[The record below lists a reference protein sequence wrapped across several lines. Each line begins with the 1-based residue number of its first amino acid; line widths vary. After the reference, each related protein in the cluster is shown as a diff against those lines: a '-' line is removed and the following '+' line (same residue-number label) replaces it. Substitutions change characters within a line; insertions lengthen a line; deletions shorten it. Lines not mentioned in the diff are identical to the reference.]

1 MCASN
6 SQQAGFSVDP
16 ATGALPVP
24 RKPHPLATD
33 SVAMLPSRANQGS
46 GPRRQQQYPPDYAL
60 SDPYYPPKDP
70 YQQGPQIP
78 DQTQLPSQPRQAKSK
93 YVTTQQDSLK
103 NLLEAGIT
111 TDIHNVAAEFGEEYE
126 PSSLLDVPL
135 DPNLVCP
142 MCGLQFRI
150 GEIQK
155 YKHHVQNCK
164 GSSSSDSSHPAAES
178 PPLADSPR
186 QSDYHSKHPDS
197 GFMSGMH
204 SREYSS
210 LHKHPDS
217 GFMSGMHSQ
226 NVSAEGDSHTH
237 KSTK

>member
-24 RKPHPLATD
+24 RKPHPPATD

-46 GPRRQQQYPPDYAL
+46 GPGRQQQYPPTTGSSVNEHFANMQG
-60 SDPYYPPKDP
+60 YYSAQPANAAGPSAMVGA
-70 YQQGPQIP
+70 QQGPPMQ
-78 DQTQLPSQPRQAKSK
+78 DRTQDRTQLGTNQPRGGNGLQSDSAG
-93 YVTTQQDSLK
+93 QDSLK

-126 PSSLLDVPL
+126 TSSLPDVPL

-142 MCGLQFRI
+142 MCGLPFRI

-155 YKHHVQNCK
+155 YKRHVQQCK
-164 GSSSSDSSHPAAES
+164 GSS
-178 PPLADSPR
+178 
-186 QSDYHSKHPDS
+186 
-197 GFMSGMH
+197 G
-204 SREYSS
+204 
-210 LHKHPDS
+210 
-217 GFMSGMHSQ
+217 Q
-226 NVSAEGDSHTH
+226 N
-237 KSTK
+237 

>member
-24 RKPHPLATD
+24 RKPHPPATD
-33 SVAMLPSRANQGS
+33 SVAMLSSRANQD
-46 GPRRQQQYPPDYAL
+46 RTQDR
-60 SDPYYPPKDP
+60 
-70 YQQGPQIP
+70 
-78 DQTQLPSQPRQAKSK
+78 TQLGMNQPRGGN
-93 YVTTQQDSLK
+93 SLK
-103 NLLEAGIT
+103 NPLEAGIT

-142 MCGLQFRI
+142 MCGLPFRI

-155 YKHHVQNCK
+155 FKTHVQNCK
-164 GSSSSDSSHPAAES
+164 GASSSDSSHPQHAER
-178 PPLADSPR
+178 PLADSRR
-186 QSDYHSKHPDS
+186 QSDCHSKHPDS

-210 LHKHPDS
+210 PHKHPDS
-217 GFMSGMHSQ
+217 GFMSGMRSQ
-226 NVSAEGDSHTH
+226 NVSAEVDSRTH